1 MATTTANNGVDLRR
15 RRLLTAA
22 TSAVGAVGA
31 AYVAVPFVA
40 SMSPSARA
48 RAIGA
53 PVEAEIGGL
62 EPGQQMTV
70 KWRGKPVWIVRRT
83 PENLREL
90 EGLAGRLS
98 DPDSK
103 NADQQ
108 PKYAQN
114 LGRSIKEEYLVVV
127 GLCTHLGCSP
137 TYMPVEAP
145 PGTADWKGGFFCPCH
160 GSMFDLAGRVYQSVP
175 APTNLVV
182 PPYSFLS
189 STRIIIGVDGET
201 VG

>member
-1 MATTTANNGVDLRR
+1 MATDTANEGVDRRR
-15 RRLLTAA
+15 RRLLTATTA
-22 TSAVGAVGA
+22 VVGAVGA

-40 SMSPSARA
+40 SMAPSARA

-83 PENLREL
+83 EENL
-90 EGLAGRLS
+90 EGLKGLADELR
-98 DPDSK
+98 DPNSE
-103 NADQQ
+103 NPNQQ
-108 PKYAQN
+108 PIYAQN
-114 LGRSIKEEYLVVV
+114 LARSINPEYLVMI

-145 PGTADWKGGFFCPCH
+145 PGTDEWKGGFFCPCH
-160 GSMFDLAGRVYQSVP
+160 GSMFDMAGRVYKGVP
-175 APTNLVV
+175 APTNLEV

-189 STRIIIGVDGET
+189 DTRIIIGVGEEKA
-201 VG
+201 